1 TMLVDKKD
9 PRIPEFDEV
18 KSKIA
23 DQIKQQRAKEQLEQK
38 AKDLLA
44 SLNSPDAIKAAGEKE
59 GFDSGLEEGFKVN
72 SSLGKAGTS
81 VALDDVIFGMK
92 QGELSKTPIKV
103 DDKWVIVG
111 IVKRI
116 EPDFTAFNNGD
127 RERLRDSLL
136 SSR

>member
-1 TMLVDKKD
+1 
-9 PRIPEFDEV
+9 
-18 KSKIA
+18 
-23 DQIKQQRAKEQLEQK
+23 
-38 AKDLLA
+38 
-44 SLNSPDAIKAAGEKE
+44 
-59 GFDSGLEEGFKVN
+59 
-72 SSLGKAGTS
+72 
-81 VALDDVIFGMK
+81 MK

-136 SSR
+136 SSRQTQVFEDYIARVQQKMKQDGKIKIYEDVLNRIDETEAASEPDLPQGLNFPTK